1 MYPQDDI
8 MCPEYF
14 ETKEDRRRRLEPVTL
29 DVSFCSL
36 LRLKSLIWWSGRWTQ
51 GADARNEM
59 HQEVWCR
66 HLTASSW
73 SLIGAANF
81 VTPTFRENEDLLQW
95 LEKQIPPFETLR
107 DWNDDPERT
116 HNDIRDAIKRAL
128 NAVQEAIQEQ
138 EGRKVN
144 EMLSRR

>member
-1 MYPQDDI
+1 MKPEDDI

-14 ETKEDRRRRLEPVTL
+14 ETKEHRLRKLEPVTL
-29 DVSFCSL
+29 DVSFRSL

-51 GADARNEM
+51 NADARNEM
-59 HQEVWCR
+59 GESVWCR

-81 VTPTFRENEDLLQW
+81 ITPTFRENEDLLQW
-95 LEKQIPPFETLR
+95 LEKQLPPGETLR

-116 HNDIRDAIKRAL
+116 QNDIRDIIRRAL
-128 NAVQEAIQEQ
+128 SAVQEAIQEQ
-138 EGRKVN
+138 EAIEVN
-144 EMLSRR
+144 RLLSRR